1 MVSSQN
7 HTRKEREEMKL
18 KKAIDN
24 IFSHN
29 ETIGIWKPE
38 KDEYGNRYSALAWK
52 GMAHELPEKY
62 LKSKNWKIF
71 GTVVESLPESDTI
84 NIRIMD

>member
-7 HTRKEREEMKL
+7 YTRKEREEMKL

-38 KDEYGNRYSALAWK
+38 KDEYGNRYSALVWK

-84 NIRIMD
+84 NIHIMD

>member
-1 MVSSQN
+1 
-7 HTRKEREEMKL
+7 MKL

-29 ETIGIWKPE
+29 EAVGIWKLK
-38 KDEYGNRYSALAWK
+38 KDEYGNRHSVLVWRGLAF
-52 GMAHELPEKY
+52 ELPEKY

-71 GTVVESLPESDTI
+71 GTVSENPSDMILI
-84 NIRIMD
+84 NIHIMN

>member
-1 MVSSQN
+1 
-7 HTRKEREEMKL
+7 MKL

-38 KDEYGNRYSALAWK
+38 KDEYGNRCSTLVWK
-52 GMAHELPEKY
+52 GMAHELPKKY

-84 NIRIMD
+84 NIHIMD

>member
-1 MVSSQN
+1 
-7 HTRKEREEMKL
+7 MKL
-18 KKAIDN
+18 KKAIGN

-38 KDEYGNRYSALAWK
+38 KGEYGNRHSALVWK
-52 GMAHELPEKY
+52 GMAHELPKKY

-71 GTVVESLPESDTI
+71 GTVAENLPESDTI